1 MKIGVIGAGAI
12 GKAFARHAAKNGY
25 EVVLCN
31 STGGDSL
38 RSIANEL
45 GKGVV
50 AGTLQ
55 EAVATGIVVLALPW
69 GQLSTMAGKVP
80 SWKDII
86 VIDATN
92 AILPGFVIVDLGGQ
106 PSSEIVAA
114 WFPEARLVK
123 AFNTF
128 TPEMLGAD
136 PRQAGGNRVIFYSG
150 NDTDSKVTVAGI
162 IHTLGFAA
170 VDLGRL
176 DEGGRLQQYPGGSLA
191 GLDLI
196 RLR

>member
-12 GKAFARHAAKNGY
+12 GKAFARHAAASGY
-25 EVVLCN
+25 EVIICN
-31 STGGDSL
+31 SRGGDSL
-38 RSIANEL
+38 LRIANEL

-50 AGTLQ
+50 AGSLQ
-55 EAVATGIVVLALPW
+55 EAVATGVVLLALPW
-69 GQLSTMAGKVP
+69 GQLSNMAGSIS
-80 SWKDII
+80 SWKDVI

-92 AILPGFVIVDLGGQ
+92 AILPGFIIADLQGR
-106 PSSEIVAA
+106 PSSEVVAS
-114 WFPEARLVK
+114 WFQEARLVK

-128 TPEMLGAD
+128 TPEMLGAN
-136 PRQAGGNRVIFYSG
+136 PREAGGNRVIFYSG

-162 IHTLGFAA
+162 IHTFGFAA

-191 GLDLI
+191 GLNLI
-196 RLR
+196 KLP